1 MTIDPYA
8 AVVLLGLAVAV
19 MAAIVDLIGRA
30 VTRRRHRRA
39 SAGLRALGAS
49 MLGAEPGRR
58 K

>member
-1 MTIDPYA
+1 MASDPFA
-8 AVVLLGLAVAV
+8 AVVLLGLAVAIL
-19 MAAIVDLIGRA
+19 AAIVDLIGRA
-30 VTRRRHRRA
+30 VTQRRHRRA